1 MGAPTAPPAAVR
13 QLLAATTGVVEEALA
28 AGAPGSGVDTDSLL
42 CAVLELVAQAL
53 PFWRQGAKEA
63 GLAASSVCDVV
74 EEEAAR

>member
-1 MGAPTAPPAAVR
+1 MVVGASPAAPPP
-13 QLLAATTGVVEEALA
+13 QLA
-28 AGAPGSGVDTDSLL
+28 AGAPASGVDTDSLL

-63 GLAASSVCDVV
+63 GLAASSVFDVV